1 MVLVL
6 TCLWLLLML
15 LSLSLNLIL
24 NSSLVLSLM
33 MMYLCFFLVNPSLS
47 TNASSLENN
56 ELEQMSFAK
65 DKPLQMY
72 KKRTPLLVSDL
83 TTMPMSIVPILDT
96 QSGKNLTLSSEH
108 IF

>member
-1 MVLVL
+1 
-6 TCLWLLLML
+6 
-15 LSLSLNLIL
+15 
-24 NSSLVLSLM
+24 

-72 KKRTPLLVSDL
+72 KKRTPLLASDPRPCRCLLFLFFIHNLVRILLFLLNISFDDDIYSDL
-83 TTMPMSIVPILDT
+83 DQLIAL
-96 QSGKNLTLSSEH
+96 
-108 IF
+108 